1 MIAKLCD
8 QCGSKLSVDND
19 ATHGLVLVLHPSLGR
34 VEIVRHGSGH
44 LCEHC
49 LRTSLA
55 EVQVPQLS
63 TLSVARRRAANESH

>member
-8 QCGSKLSVDND
+8 HCGSKLSIDND
-19 ATHGLVLVLHPSLGR
+19 ATHGLTLVHPSLGR

-49 LRTSLA
+49 LRASLA

-63 TLSVARRRAANESH
+63 TLSVSKRSAAI